1 MNIYLMR
8 HGSYDDMTGHL
19 DDQGRDEVITGVH
32 DLHERGV
39 GALALILCST
49 EVRTEETAQIA
60 AEELPARVIPVDGLK
75 VFGLRPR
82 GLASLDNFINE
93 TLSELEI
100 KIDEA
105 SNLLIVTH
113 EPLINRARQDGE
125 TTKRGEIIQYQ
136 TGSWQNPSI
145 T

>member
-1 MNIYLMR
+1 
-8 HGSYDDMTGHL
+8 MTGHL
-19 DDQGRDEVITGVH
+19 DDLGRDEVITGVH

-60 AEELPARVIPVDGLK
+60 AEELPARVIPIDGLK

-82 GLASLDNFINE
+82 ELASLDNFINE
-93 TLSELEI
+93 TLLELEI
-100 KIDEA
+100 KIDET

-113 EPLINRARQDGE
+113 QPLLDRARQDGKL
-125 TTKRGEIIQYQ
+125 TRRGEIIQYQ
-136 TGSWQNPSI
+136 PGSWQNPSI
-145 T
+145 A